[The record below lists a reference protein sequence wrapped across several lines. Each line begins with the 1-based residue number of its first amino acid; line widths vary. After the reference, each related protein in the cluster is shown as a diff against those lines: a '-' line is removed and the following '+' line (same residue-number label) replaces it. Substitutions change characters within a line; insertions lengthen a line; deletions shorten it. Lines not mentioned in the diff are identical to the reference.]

1 MGQSIKKRMFKIW
14 RRNHSNKVKN
24 QKRVEKNHDV
34 LEQIKLKMNEPN
46 NVILT

>member
-24 QKRVEKNHDV
+24 QKMIDKNIEVMRD
-34 LEQIKLKMNEPN
+34 IKASIDSDK
-46 NVILT
+46 TT

>member
-24 QKRVEKNHDV
+24 QKRIDKNIE
-34 LEQIKLKMNEPN
+34 LMKEMNTTN
-46 NVILT
+46 DN

>member
-24 QKRVEKNHDV
+24 QKIIDKNIEV
-34 LEQIKLKMNEPN
+34 IKEIKES
-46 NVILT
+46 IETDKKS